1 MKIILLKDVLKV
13 GRCGEAKNVSDGYAR
28 NFLFPK
34 NLAERATETAIKKME
49 TEKLSQKLK
58 KEMVHEQFHELREV
72 LLSRG
77 VVIQKKTDEKGNLYA
92 GVTAE
97 EIIEVLKEKKYP
109 VPEKLNKKMIVFP
122 EHVKSVG
129 KHSAKIIF
137 APGEEINLKIEIKPQ
152 ISDEREK

>member
-1 MKIILLKDVLKV
+1 MKVIFKKDVPKV
-13 GRCGEAKNVSDGYAR
+13 GSRGETKNVSDGYAR

-34 NLAERATETAIKKME
+34 NLAEMATETAIKKTE

-58 KEMVHEQFHELREV
+58 KERMHEQFHALREV

-97 EIIEVLKEKKYP
+97 EIIEILKEKKYP
-109 VPEKLNKKMIVFP
+109 VPDKLNKKMIIFT
-122 EHVKSVG
+122 EHIKSVG
-129 KHSAKIIF
+129 EHSAKIIF